1 MHSFDFVEAG
11 DLPALPTRAE
21 LEIQKSRQVLAQVS
35 TEPTIDQPDQSTKM
49 ESIEADTIVDDDVVD
64 IHFDCE

>member
-1 MHSFDFVEAG
+1 M
-11 DLPALPTRAE
+11 PTRAE